1 MVEANAT
8 TDSHGQH
15 HGILKH
21 THEGAQTRH
30 VQFDE
35 VEIAAYDAQRGQ
47 CMPIDD
53 PKTPFHEENHSD
65 EDMKEGEEEVEIDPE
80 LAAHLNEAKQN
91 LAANAVCTSGVRR
104 ALRPGEGAAAQSNP
118 SLGGGIDPAALASRL
133 Q

>member
-8 TDSHGQH
+8 TDAHGQP

-21 THEGAQTRH
+21 DHSSQSRH

-35 VEIAAYDAQRGQ
+35 QEIAAYDAQRGR

-53 PKTPFHEENHSD
+53 PKTPFHEENDSD
-65 EDMKEGEEEVEIDPE
+65 EDMRDGEEEKVEIDPE

-91 LAANAVCTSGVRR
+91 LVANSVCTSGVQRIQK
-104 ALRPGEGAAAQSNP
+104 PGDGQAQAQS
-118 SLGGGIDPAALASRL
+118 LGGIDPTALASRL
-133 Q
+133 